1 MRDYYQTCMDT
12 ETIEERSLTDLQ
24 QILSRLGGWPVVEG
38 EGWKGEESFL
48 WWELSVRAA
57 REGFDTSKIIS
68 IGQAGYIGGQ
78 TLQQQSQVWP
88 PTPRTLRGG

>member
-1 MRDYYQTCMDT
+1 MDT

-24 QILSRLGGWPVVEG
+24 EILSRMGGWPVVEG

-57 REGFDTSKIIS
+57 REGFNPNWIVG
-68 IGQAGYIGGQ
+68 IGKAGDIGGE
-78 TLQQQSQVWP
+78 TLQQQSQVWH